1 MTKEE
6 LDEML
11 NGMDERERE
20 LTLAVD
26 DAQDAL
32 MSYKLEKQYG
42 VTVECNPGGDRT
54 LIKID
59 GVVMN
64 HAQFNQWLIGKEL
77 EAMGRD
83 MQDVSDTEEEE
94 VELPDEI
101 EISYDDLMEYSD
113 NAYGPGPSAVKKY
126 LRKEYGYCLARGAE
140 LEYDFNDSEGTVNVS
155 NITWGRKLS
164 ESELANI

>member
-1 MTKEE
+1 MTKEQ

-11 NGMDERERE
+11 ASMDERERE

-26 DAQDAL
+26 DAKDAL
-32 MSYKLEKQYG
+32 MSYKLNKKYG

-64 HAQFNQWLIGKEL
+64 DEQFIKWLIGKEL
-77 EAMGRD
+77 EEIGKQLQAGSND
-83 MQDVSDTEEEE
+83 KE
-94 VELPDEI
+94 ELPSEL
-101 EISYDDLMEYSD
+101 EISYDDLEEYTTSI
-113 NAYGPGPSAVKKY
+113 YGPGPTAVRKY

-140 LEYDFNDSEGTVNVS
+140 LDFDFNDEENIVTVS

-164 ESELANI
+164 ESELASI

>member
-1 MTKEE
+1 MTKEQ

-11 NGMDERERE
+11 AGMDERERE

-26 DAQDAL
+26 DAKDAL
-32 MSYKLEKQYG
+32 MAYKLGKKYG

-64 HAQFNQWLIGKEL
+64 YEQYCQWLMGKEL
-77 EAMGRD
+77 EAMGRN
-83 MQDVSDTEEEE
+83 MQNVSTEEEE
-94 VELPDEI
+94 LPSEL
-101 EISYDDLMEYSD
+101 EISYDDLEEYTD
-113 NAYGPGPSAVKKY
+113 NTYGPGPTAVKKY

-140 LEYDFNDSEGTVNVS
+140 LEYDFNDEENVVTVS

>member
-1 MTKEE
+1 MTKQE

-11 NGMDERERE
+11 AGMDERERE

-32 MSYKLEKQYG
+32 MAYKLEKKYG
-42 VTVECNPGGDRT
+42 VTVECNPDGDRT

-64 HAQFNQWLIGKEL
+64 HAQFAQWLMGKEL
-77 EAMGRD
+77 EAMGRG
-83 MQDVSDTEEEE
+83 MQNVSTPE
-94 VELPDEI
+94 VELPSEV
-101 EISYDDLMEYSD
+101 EISYDDLEEYSD
-113 NAYGPGPSAVKKY
+113 NSYGPGVKAVKTY

-140 LEYDFNDSEGTVNVS
+140 LEYDFNDEDRVVSVS